1 MPVSQEECRLLAALR
16 VAVQLGKLDNEK
28 RKIVLA
34 FARLL
39 ANGLE
44 PNIIC
49 GVCAE
54 HEEIPP
60 ETLLKS
66 GRLNEVYCRVFD
78 TTRQRC
84 DYCSV
89 GLRGGRDG

>member
-49 GVCAE
+49 GCCEE
-54 HEEIPP
+54 HEEIPSD
-60 ETLLKS
+60 TLIKS
-66 GRLNEVYCRVFD
+66 GRLNEVYCRMFD
-78 TTRQRC
+78 TTRQRS
-84 DYCSV
+84 DYCNV
-89 GLRGGRDG
+89 GLRGGRDA

>member
-16 VAVQLGKLDNEK
+16 VAVQLGKLDDEK

-44 PNIIC
+44 PNVTC
-49 GVCAE
+49 GACEE
-54 HEEIPP
+54 HEEIPG
-60 ETLLKS
+60 K
-66 GRLNEVYCRVFD
+66 LNEVYCRMFD
-78 TTRQRC
+78 TIRKRS
-84 DYCSV
+84 DYCNV